1 MPYPPQQER
10 DVIPLMHR
18 FLFIANDAHDTKH
31 PISIFII
38 WYKMWMKREEKEVSF
53 RNPDRMRQFYQ
64 NWVAQSYSKNS
75 CSQAKSNNNNKIN
88 KRCCRGYEQSQG
100 KNLSVRKWFMNKRSC
115 GWKSNRPGV
124 QYMSPVHDQLC
135 HLRQIPKIL
144 SLSVSPLWL
153 EWDTH
158 GNCKGHTQTC
168 RSLRA
173 LNKYLVS
180 IMVFFKKRDQNAHVV
195 HVSICAG
202 QGRAYWMDGS
212 TAVW

>member
-1 MPYPPQQER
+1 
-10 DVIPLMHR
+10 MHR

-38 WYKMWMKREEKEVSF
+38 RYKMWMKRKEKEVSF
-53 RNPDRMRQFYQ
+53 RNPDMMRQFNQ

-75 CSQAKSNNNNKIN
+75 CSQAKNNNNKIN
-88 KRCCRGYEQSQG
+88 NRCCRGYKQSQG
-100 KNLSVRKWFMNKRSC
+100 KNLSESSSWIKEAC

-124 QYMSPVHDQLC
+124 QYMTPTV
-135 HLRQIPKIL
+135 
-144 SLSVSPLWL
+144 SLSVSSIWL

-173 LNKYLVS
+173 LNKYLVC
-180 IMVFFKKRDQNAHVV
+180 IMLFFNKRDQNAHVV
-195 HVSICAG
+195 HVFICAG